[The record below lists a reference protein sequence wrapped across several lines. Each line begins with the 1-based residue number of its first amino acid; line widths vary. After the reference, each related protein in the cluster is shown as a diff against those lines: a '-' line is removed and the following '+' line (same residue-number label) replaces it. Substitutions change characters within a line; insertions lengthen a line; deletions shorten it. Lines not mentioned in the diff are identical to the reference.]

1 VRGVTGREAIP
12 CEVRLLLVSESACFL
27 GIWEMLSFLGSQKE
41 RRLCCECFA
50 RYKIIKLREVVF
62 MLSAIAVVEDV
73 GKAYDFDTLRLFV
86 ESKSKNLKDV
96 FV

>member
-1 VRGVTGREAIP
+1 
-12 CEVRLLLVSESACFL
+12 
-27 GIWEMLSFLGSQKE
+27 
-41 RRLCCECFA
+41 
-50 RYKIIKLREVVF
+50 

-86 ESKSKNLKDV
+86 ESKPKNLKDV